1 MSTKRKVYTFY
12 IIAILV
18 MVSALMLF
26 NLNIIAKAIIGL
38 LIVFCIFVMRS
49 IQTAYHLPDDIDPDT
64 MQPIDTSVNT
74 SAAVPTA
81 KLDHNSYVDLYLR
94 LLIEADEE
102 LAKDPTIDQMSPSY
116 NIQLNNRIAERL
128 ESLDRDKNKYNK
140 GIYDTNSN
148 PHPVRFSL
156 PLADSILLSLQKGIW
171 IHEAVYVENDH
182 VSECKKSLCLPGR
195 ADAYLRQLVL
205 PCNGT
210 QSLSR
215 SVNTPD
221 PGASEQENCRKHLP
235 SFA

>member
-49 IQTAYHLPDDIDPDT
+49 IQTAYHLPDDIDLDT

-81 KLDHNSYVDLYLR
+81 KLDHNSNVDLYLR

-102 LAKDPTIDQMSPSY
+102 LAKDPTVDQMSPSY
-116 NIQLNNRIAERL
+116 NFQLNNKIAERL
-128 ESLDRDKNKYNK
+128 ESLDRDNNK
-140 GIYDTNSN
+140 
-148 PHPVRFSL
+148 
-156 PLADSILLSLQKGIW
+156 
-171 IHEAVYVENDH
+171 
-182 VSECKKSLCLPGR
+182 
-195 ADAYLRQLVL
+195 
-205 PCNGT
+205 
-210 QSLSR
+210 
-215 SVNTPD
+215 
-221 PGASEQENCRKHLP
+221 
-235 SFA
+235 